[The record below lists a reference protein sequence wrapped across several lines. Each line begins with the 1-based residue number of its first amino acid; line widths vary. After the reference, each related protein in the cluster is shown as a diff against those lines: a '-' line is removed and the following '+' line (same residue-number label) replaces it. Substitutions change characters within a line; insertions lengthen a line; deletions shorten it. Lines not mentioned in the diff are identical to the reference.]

1 MLGGGAGHR
10 RVRTPGGPR
19 HRPESA
25 APWSPRREPCTQKPP
40 RLQVQP
46 PQAGPAPGAVPM
58 GPARGTT
65 LRPSSPPS
73 CFKGEDMLKIDFAV
87 GNGIIK
93 LAVSVFI
100 TVIVK

>member
-1 MLGGGAGHR
+1 MEPAIAGSGPREARVAGLSLLPRGHR
-10 RVRTPGGPR
+10 AGNPAHRSRPGSR
-19 HRPESA
+19 F
-25 APWSPRREPCTQKPP
+25 SPRRPAL
-40 RLQVQP
+40 RL
-46 PQAGPAPGAVPM
+46 GAVPM